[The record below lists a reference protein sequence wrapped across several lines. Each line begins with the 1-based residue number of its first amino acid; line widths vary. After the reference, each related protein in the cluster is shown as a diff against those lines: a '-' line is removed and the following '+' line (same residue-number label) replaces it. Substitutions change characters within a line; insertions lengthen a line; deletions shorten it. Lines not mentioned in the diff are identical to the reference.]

1 MKLISKII
9 YFLLQIFSFGLFA
22 KHIKK
27 KHNKTKSELTFDD
40 KIGFKVDDL
49 VKFLGGIKNIDS
61 CDFTVSRLKIK
72 LKSTEGVNV
81 DEIGKLKGISGV
93 VVGLNEINLIVG
105 NKSKAIWKAINNF
118 E

>member
-22 KHIKK
+22 KRIKK
-27 KHNKTKSELTFDD
+27 KHNKTKSEITFDD
-40 KIGFKVDDL
+40 KIGFNVDDL
-49 VKFLGGIKNIDS
+49 VKFLGGTKNIDS

-72 LKSTEGVNV
+72 LKSTEGINV
-81 DEIGKLKGISGV
+81 EEIGKLKGISGV